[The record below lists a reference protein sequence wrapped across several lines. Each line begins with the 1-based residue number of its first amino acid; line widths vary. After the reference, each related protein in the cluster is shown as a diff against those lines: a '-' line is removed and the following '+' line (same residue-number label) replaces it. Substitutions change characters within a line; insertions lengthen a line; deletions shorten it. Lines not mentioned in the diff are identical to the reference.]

1 MSKNQQVKNKIH
13 IKLTILLRAGRILFR
28 KAGIYMRPIIEF
40 CQSNLSAGT
49 LRVMEELEKDESLDV
64 LDYGCLGHCGE
75 CYASPYALVNGEL
88 IIGETPKDLLEKIR
102 EEIKNSIL

>member
-1 MSKNQQVKNKIH
+1 
-13 IKLTILLRAGRILFR
+13 LTILKRAGRILFR

-49 LRVMEELEKDESLDV
+49 LRVMEELEKDDSLDV

-88 IIGETPKDLLEKIR
+88 VMGKTPKDLLEKIR
-102 EEIKNSIL
+102 EEIKKSIL